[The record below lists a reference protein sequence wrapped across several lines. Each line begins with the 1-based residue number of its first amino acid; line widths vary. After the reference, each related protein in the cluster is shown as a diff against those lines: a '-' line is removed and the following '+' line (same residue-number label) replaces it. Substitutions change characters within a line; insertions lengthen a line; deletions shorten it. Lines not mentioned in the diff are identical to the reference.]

1 MNWSKKM
8 LQKILETELRTR
20 NLSIRGAA
28 RQIGVAHTT
37 IMRIMDG
44 HQIDLETL
52 KLVCI
57 WLSVDPLVVLGIE
70 RLDENSLASKLAIL
84 LERNPKL
91 AEVLLNGMN
100 SLENGRVDINDLDEV
115 LAFIAF
121 RLQVSNKK
129 NYD

>member
-1 MNWSKKM
+1 M
-8 LQKILETELRTR
+8 LQKILEGELNAR
-20 NLSIRGAA
+20 NISIREAA

-57 WLSVDPLVVLGIE
+57 WLSIDPLVVLGIE
-70 RLDENSLASKLAIL
+70 RMGENNLSSKLAIL
-84 LERNPKL
+84 LDRNPKL
-91 AEVLLNGMN
+91 AEVLIYGMN
-100 SLENGRVDINDLDEV
+100 KLENGGIETNDMDEI

-121 RLQVSNKK
+121 RLQVSNKQ
-129 NYD
+129 NFG